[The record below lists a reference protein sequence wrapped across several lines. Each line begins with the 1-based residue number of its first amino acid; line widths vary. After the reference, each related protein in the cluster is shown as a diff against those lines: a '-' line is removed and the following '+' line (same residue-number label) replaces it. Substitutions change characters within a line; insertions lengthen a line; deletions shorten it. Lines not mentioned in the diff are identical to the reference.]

1 MFITALDQTIVAT
14 AIPTITHDLQSA
26 SGYVWI
32 GGAYL
37 LSNAAAGPIWAKLSD
52 IFGRKPIILIADG
65 LFFVASIG
73 CAEAKTMKGLI
84 VGRTFQGVAA
94 GGMIPMVMITI
105 SDLFSV
111 RFVCSNF
118 SISFIISFTFQCV
131 ILESSFDVK

>member
-14 AIPTITHDLQSA
+14 AIPTITHDLSSS

-37 LSNAAAGPIWAKLSD
+37 LSSAAAGPIWAKLSD

-65 LFFVASIG
+65 IFFVSSIG
-73 CAEAKTMKGLI
+73 CAEARSMRALI
-84 VGRTFQGVAA
+84 VSRTFQGCAA

-111 RFVCSNF
+111 RFVPHFCFVVFALLF
-118 SISFIISFTFQCV
+118 SPF
-131 ILESSFDVK
+131 